1 MSDKIQSIIS
11 KDELRKSVGLTIQ
24 DFDDE
29 LEQLELAGISKLVL
43 SGILPSKIKAE
54 DKLITTTILTYVKA
68 NFRFTEANL
77 AERYQQVF
85 EENKNF
91 MRSTSEYTTENTNT
105 ENGGT

>member
-1 MSDKIQSIIS
+1 MPDTIQNIIS

-29 LEQLELAGISKLVL
+29 LEQLEEAGIRKLVL
-43 SGILPSKIKAE
+43 SGILPSKIKSE

-91 MRSTSEYTTENTNT
+91 MRSTSEYTTDINA
-105 ENGGT
+105 ENGGV

>member
-11 KDELRKSVGLTIQ
+11 KDELRKSAGLTIQ

>member
-1 MSDKIQSIIS
+1 MPDKVQSIIS

-43 SGILPSKIKAE
+43 SGILPSKIKIE

-77 AERYQQVF
+77 AERYHQVF

>member
-1 MSDKIQSIIS
+1 MPDKVQNIIS

-29 LEQLELAGISKLVL
+29 LEELELAGISKLVL
-43 SGILPSKIKAE
+43 SGILPSKIKVE

-77 AERYQQVF
+77 ATRYQQVF

-91 MRSTSEYTTENTNT
+91 MRSTSK
-105 ENGGT
+105 